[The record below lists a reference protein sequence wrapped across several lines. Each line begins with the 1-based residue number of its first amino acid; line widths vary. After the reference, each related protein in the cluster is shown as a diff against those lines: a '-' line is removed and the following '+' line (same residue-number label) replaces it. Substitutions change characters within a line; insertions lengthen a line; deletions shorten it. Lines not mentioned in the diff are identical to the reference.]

1 MKCQHIL
8 VPIDFSQDSEHAVDC
23 AIGLAKQFQARLTLL
38 HAIYVPEAAEV
49 NLAAYL
55 EKIQSESDRQMAV
68 RRKRVD
74 DAGVAADV
82 LTVLGAPSQTIVETA
97 RDKQAD
103 LIVMGTHGRTGLRHM
118 LIGSVAER
126 VVRLAPCPVMVVP
139 REAGNH

>member
-8 VPIDFSQDSEHAVDC
+8 VPVDFSQDSEEAVGC
-23 AIGLAKQFQARLTLL
+23 AIGLARQFQARLTLL

-55 EKIQSESDRQMAV
+55 DKIQSESDQLMAAC
-68 RRKRVD
+68 RKRVE
-74 DAGVAADV
+74 DAGV
-82 LTVLGAPSQTIVETA
+82 TVDSLVVRGVPSHRITETA
-97 RDKQAD
+97 QEQQVD

-126 VVRLAPCPVMVVP
+126 VVRHASCPVMVVP
-139 REAGNH
+139 REAGRH

>member
-8 VPIDFSQDSEHAVDC
+8 VPIDFSHDSEHAVDC
-23 AIGLAKQFQARLTLL
+23 AVGLAQQFQARLTLL
-38 HAIYVPEAAEV
+38 HSVYVPEAADV

-55 EKIQSESDRQMAV
+55 EKIESEAAEQMAAWQ
-68 RRKRVD
+68 KRVEH
-74 DAGVAADV
+74 AGVTADSLMV
-82 LTVLGAPSQTIVETA
+82 RGAPSHKITETA

-139 REAGNH
+139 REAGKH

>member
-8 VPIDFSQDSEHAVDC
+8 VPVDFSRDSEEAVGC
-23 AIGLAKQFQARLTLL
+23 AIGLAQQFQARLTLL

-55 EKIQSESDRQMAV
+55 DKIQSESDQLMAAC
-68 RRKRVD
+68 RKRVE
-74 DAGVAADV
+74 DAGVAADSLV
-82 LTVLGAPSQTIVETA
+82 VRGVPSHRITETS
-97 RDKQAD
+97 QEQQVD

-126 VVRLAPCPVMVVP
+126 VVRHASCPVMVVP
-139 REAGNH
+139 REAGRH

>member
-8 VPIDFSQDSEHAVDC
+8 VPVDFSQDSEEAVGS
-23 AIGLAKQFQARLTLL
+23 AIGLAQQFQARLTLL

-55 EKIQSESDRQMAV
+55 DKIQSESDQLMAAC
-68 RRKRVD
+68 RKRVE
-74 DAGVAADV
+74 DAGVAADSLV
-82 LTVLGAPSQTIVETA
+82 VRGVPSHRITETA
-97 RDKQAD
+97 QERQAD

-126 VVRLAPCPVMVVP
+126 VVRHASCPVMVVP
-139 REAGNH
+139 REAGRH